1 MGLVRGSSR
10 EGLLERRASFEVN
23 APRSASESWAEFL
36 PSQLARAGH
45 DFLAEAVKGRA
56 GT

>member
-10 EGLLERRASFEVN
+10 EGLSGRRTSFEVN

-45 DFLAEAVKGRA
+45 DFLAEAAKGRA